1 MNSMQLSR
9 RDFLALM
16 ASSIPVA
23 ALANDNAAKDKK
35 PAIGLGLVLE
45 SYVIRSRVERASGFA
60 DPLNFLAFCHERGA
74 AGVQV
79 PIGLR
84 DGEYRKKL
92 RAKLD
97 EFGMYL
103 EGSVR
108 MPKDKADAERFEEE
122 LRTAKV
128 AGAKVVRTVMLG
140 GRRYEVFKKAEEYPA
155 FKERAW
161 QSLQLAE
168 PIVAR
173 LKMRLAVENHKD
185 YRAAELVD
193 VMRRLASEHVGV
205 TVDTGNN
212 IALLEDS
219 METVKALAPFAFSCH
234 FKDMAVEERED
245 GFLLAEV
252 PLGTGFLDL
261 PAIVQT
267 LCQANRDIRFNLE
280 MMTRD
285 PLVIP
290 CLTDGYWATFGDVP
304 GRDLARTLTMVRKH
318 ARKEKLPRITL
329 LGQAEQ
335 LEAEERN
342 VRQSFRYAKEKLEF

>member
-1 MNSMQLSR
+1 MRDQSLSR
-9 RDFLALM
+9 RDFLGLLWAGIS
-16 ASSIPVA
+16 ASVVA
-23 ALANDNAAKDKK
+23 GE
-35 PAIGLGLVLE
+35 PAIKDRKSSTGLGLVLE
-45 SYVIRSRVERASGFA
+45 SYVIRARIERSSGFA

-74 AGVQV
+74 AGVQM

-84 DGEYRKKL
+84 DSEYRKKL
-92 RAKLD
+92 RSKID
-97 EFGMYL
+97 ELGMYL
-103 EGSVR
+103 EGSIR
-108 MPKDKADAERFEEE
+108 MPKGKADAERFEEE
-122 LRTAKV
+122 MRTAKE
-128 AGAKVVRTVMLG
+128 AGATVVRTVMLG

-155 FKERAW
+155 FKERSW

-212 IALLEDS
+212 IALLDDP

-234 FKDMAVEERED
+234 FKDMAVEERDD

-267 LCQANRDIRFNLE
+267 LRQANRDIRFNLE

-290 CLTDGYWATFGDVP
+290 CMTDGYWATFADVP
-304 GRDLARTLTMVRKH
+304 GRDLARTLAMVRKH
-318 ARKEKLPRITL
+318 ARKEKLPRISSL
-329 LGQAEQ
+329 KPAEQ
-335 LEAEERN
+335 LEA
-342 VRQSFRYAKEKLEF
+342 